1 MSFELILVII
11 TAITG
16 VITYVD
22 YLVWRPKR
30 QGAMMTV
37 KQPILVEYAR
47 SLFPVFLVVL
57 VLRSFIIEPF
67 RIPSGSMYPTL
78 QIGDFIAVN
87 KFAYGIKLPV
97 LQTTIIPVGEPERG
111 DVVVFK
117 YPNDPAVDY
126 IKRVVGLP
134 GDKITYIGRTIFING
149 NPIKSEFMGE
159 YHGTNSG
166 LIMNGASVVKETF
179 PNGSTHKV
187 LLDMDKSSLDLD
199 TVVVPEGHYFM
210 MGDNRDHS
218 NDSRFWGFV
227 PAKNLKGKAFGIWM
241 HWDNGLELD
250 RLGQGIK

>member
-22 YLVWRPKR
+22 RIIWRPKR
-30 QGAMMTV
+30 QAAMMTV

-78 QIGDFIAVN
+78 QIGDFIVVN
-87 KFAYGIKLPV
+87 KFAYGVKLPV
-97 LQTTIIPVGEPERG
+97 LQTTIIPVSEPERG

-134 GDKITYIGRTIFING
+134 GDKITYVGRTIFING
-149 NPIKSEFMGE
+149 DPVKSEFMGE
-159 YHGTNSG
+159 YHGTESG
-166 LIMNGASVVKETF
+166 AIMNGASVVKETF
-179 PNGSTHKV
+179 PSGSTHKV
-187 LLDMDKSSLDLD
+187 LLDMDKSSLDFD
-199 TVVVPEGHYFM
+199 TVLVPEGHYFM

-241 HWDNGLELD
+241 HWDNGLQLN
-250 RLGQGIK
+250 RLGQEIK